1 MSSQAGWKVHYVIRE
16 ISGCN
21 LVIQGVRDSA
31 HYWFHALIKSGE
43 FDECIELLEIV
54 TNDRGRVVHERVT
67 HSYSKLVGHVITH
80 VAVPVPVQQTPKPTL
95 ELVQIEQEFY
105 SSSLL

>member
-1 MSSQAGWKVHYVIRE
+1 MSSRAGWKVHYVIRE

-21 LVIQGVRDSA
+21 LVIQSVKDSA

-43 FDECIELLEIV
+43 FDKCIELLEIV

-67 HSYSKLVGHVITH
+67 HSYSKLVGRVITH
-80 VAVPVPVQQTPKPTL
+80 VTAPAPVQQTPKPTL
-95 ELVQIEQEFY
+95 ELIQIEQEFY